1 MHTSTI
7 HPNTVNLR
15 TYEHYVRHATIDM
28 MPSTGLRQDDYL
40 KSNNTMAK
48 QRTAHAYEL
57 ELRKMIKSRTGADM
71 EPWLLPQVRATA
83 ANMVMLDKVQEELLD
98 LDNLVAPVS
107 GSMGQY
113 KNEVSPLLPYY
124 DKMQRTLLMQFE
136 ALGLNYKTTPSKVK
150 EDTKKGVDEEDPM
163 ANYYKGMK

>member
-1 MHTSTI
+1 MI
-7 HPNTVNLR
+7 K
-15 TYEHYVRHATIDM
+15 A
-28 MPSTGLRQDDYL
+28 
-40 KSNNTMAK
+40 
-48 QRTAHAYEL
+48 RTA
-57 ELRKMIKSRTGADM
+57 ADM

-124 DKMQRTLLMQFE
+124 DKMQRTLMLQFE
-136 ALGLNYKTTPSKVK
+136 AIGLNYKTTPSKVK
-150 EDTKKGVDEEDPM
+150 EDTRKGVDEKDPLTRMITEAQKALEDETDEP
-163 ANYYKGMK
+163 